1 MKKVDKKRMVISTLA
16 CMLPMLLGVI
26 MYTRLPEQ
34 LPTHWNVQGEI
45 DGYSS
50 KNFALF
56 GLPFILVVVNI
67 ICQFAI
73 LADPKREN
81 YSGKLQSLVIWML
94 PVLSLMIQIITIV
107 VGLGHKLDVTAILTL
122 FVGVLLIAMG
132 NYLPK
137 CKQNYTIGYKLPWT
151 LDDEEN
157 WNKTHRLAGW
167 LMVVSGILVIIA
179 VPLQL
184 VLPAMI
190 VVLVITLVPAV
201 YSYVLYVK
209 KNRKEDMAA

>member
-1 MKKVDKKRMVISTLA
+1 MKKADKKRMVISTLA
-16 CMLPMLLGVI
+16 CMLPMLLGVL

-34 LPTHWNVQGEI
+34 LPTHWNAQGEV

-56 GLPFILVVVNI
+56 GLPFILVVINI

-73 LADPKREN
+73 LADPKKEN

-94 PVLSLMIQIITIV
+94 PVLSLMIQIIIIV
-107 VGLGHKLDVTAILTL
+107 VGLGHEVDVTVIIAV
-122 FVGVLLIAMG
+122 FVGIIFIAMG

-167 LMVVSGILVIIA
+167 LMVLCGICVIIA

-184 VLPAMI
+184 VFPAMI
-190 VVLVITLVPAV
+190 VVLIIAMVPAV

>member
-1 MKKVDKKRMVISTLA
+1 MKKVDKKRMVVSTLA

>member
-167 LMVVSGILVIIA
+167 LMVLCGILVILS

-184 VLPAMI
+184 VVPAMI
-190 VVLVITLVPAV
+190 VVLVIALVPAV
-201 YSYVLYVK
+201 YSYVLYAK
-209 KNRKEDMAA
+209 KK